1 MIEGEGKIKIIKPFG
16 PSVAQIQIPE
26 TLIKELND
34 YVDRIIK
41 DEKKTCLISGL
52 DLDNEHIKLNCGHT
66 FNYLPIFNE
75 IKKQKQNKSLF
86 ETQKLEHKQIK
97 CPYCRRIKSFSSRLY
112 F

>member
-41 DEKKTCLISGL
+41 DEKK
-52 DLDNEHIKLNCGHT
+52 
-66 FNYLPIFNE
+66 
-75 IKKQKQNKSLF
+75 NKS
-86 ETQKLEHKQIK
+86 
-97 CPYCRRIKSFSSRLY
+97 S
-112 F
+112 